1 MIFYQRN
8 SMTFRERK
16 LSNTHKIDPHQD
28 SSKGRRHSHGLETGK
43 NHQHSPTQELHSQW
57 YDGTHHSAQE
67 IKSTKR
73 TKSIE
78 EIRRE
83 YDQVGC
89 QFYQIYH
96 PSTKQNLQIDA
107 DSNSIIVSNDSSNFS
122 SKYTN
127 VVCNKLM
134 VFTDIKSY
142 RYQQDHQK

>member
-1 MIFYQRN
+1 MIYIIFYQRIFV
-8 SMTFRERK
+8 TFRERK
-16 LSNTHKIDPHQD
+16 LSNTHQIDPHQD
-28 SSKGRRHSHGLETGK
+28 SSKDRRHSHGLDTGK

-57 YDGTHHSAQE
+57 YDGTHNSVQE

-73 TKSIE
+73 TKSID

-107 DSNSIIVSNDSSNFS
+107 NSNSIIVSNDSSNFS
-122 SKYTN
+122 SKLTH
-127 VVCNKLM
+127 VFCNKLM
-134 VFTDIKSY
+134 VFNYIKVY
-142 RYQQDHQK
+142 VC

>member
-1 MIFYQRN
+1 MLFYQRN
-8 SMTFRERK
+8 FMTFRERK

-28 SSKGRRHSHGLETGK
+28 SSKGRRHSHGLDNGK
-43 NHQHSPTQELHSQW
+43 HHQRSPTQEPQW
-57 YDGTHHSAQE
+57 YGGIRHSVQE

-73 TKSIE
+73 TKTIE

-122 SKYTN
+122 SKFTN
-127 VVCNKLM
+127 VACNKLM
-134 VFTDIKSY
+134 VFSDIELCVC
-142 RYQQDHQK
+142 

>member
-1 MIFYQRN
+1 MIYIIFYQRIFV
-8 SMTFRERK
+8 TFRERK
-16 LSNTHKIDPHQD
+16 LSNTHQIDPHQD
-28 SSKGRRHSHGLETGK
+28 SSKDRRHSHGLDTGK

-57 YDGTHHSAQE
+57 YDGTHHSVQE

-73 TKSIE
+73 TKSID

-122 SKYTN
+122 SKLTH
-127 VVCNKLM
+127 VFCNKLM
-134 VFTDIKSY
+134 VFNYIKVY
-142 RYQQDHQK
+142 FC

>member
-1 MIFYQRN
+1 MIYIIFYQRIFV
-8 SMTFRERK
+8 TFRERK
-16 LSNTHKIDPHQD
+16 LSNTHQIDPHQD
-28 SSKGRRHSHGLETGK
+28 SSKDRRHSHGLDTGK

-57 YDGTHHSAQE
+57 YDGTHHSVQE

-73 TKSIE
+73 TKSID

-96 PSTKQNLQIDA
+96 PSTKHNLQIDA

-122 SKYTN
+122 SKLTHAF
-127 VVCNKLM
+127 CNKPM
-134 VFTDIKSY
+134 VFNYIKVY
-142 RYQQDHQK
+142 VC

>member
-1 MIFYQRN
+1 MIFYQHN
-8 SMTFRERK
+8 FMIFRERK

-43 NHQHSPTQELHSQW
+43 NHQHSPTEELHSQW
-57 YDGTHHSAQE
+57 YDGTRHTAQE

-73 TKSIE
+73 TKSIA

-122 SKYTN
+122 SKFTN
-127 VVCNKLM
+127 VVCNKLI
-134 VFTDIKSY
+134 VFTDIKLKRKLIS
-142 RYQQDHQK
+142 